1 MKIELK
7 NVTCGYH
14 NEDVLSE
21 LNLSFET
28 GEFWCILGANG
39 IGKTTLFK
47 TLLGFIEL
55 RSGKIIL
62 NNRNISDI
70 GTKELSSYISYVPQ
84 AKSYSLQYTVL
95 DTVLMGRANHI
106 KQFSSPTDV
115 DYSVSKKMLEKL
127 GIGHL
132 SNCMYSELSGGEQQV
147 VLIARALAQETIASL
162 QEAGIPCVDVGMKTA
177 DDLLR
182 AVDIVA
188 TTFGTD
194 HSRSVASAYKEKFA
208 YYQDYVKSCVQDIP
222 ENAIKSVLV
231 IGDLTDITGFGK
243 NAYEAYWAS
252 VAGLNYIVPSDDG
265 ASKVNLTMEQ
275 IFEFDPDVVIVETF
289 DTSLLTEDSTWFTLR
304 AYTDGRVLAAPKAL
318 DNWSKPGAESMMV
331 YLWALNMFYPDYAG
345 KLDLTTEVRNFYKDF
360 YGYDMTEEYAKI
372 VMHGEDVTG

>member
-1 MKIELK
+1 MKRIIA
-7 NVTCGYH
+7 
-14 NEDVLSE
+14 VL
-21 LNLSFET
+21 LCLV
-28 GEFWCILGANG
+28 IL
-39 IGKTTLFK
+39 
-47 TLLGFIEL
+47 
-55 RSGKIIL
+55 
-62 NNRNISDI
+62 I
-70 GTKELSSYISYVPQ
+70 GTRSLTGCSSKEESLVPSTRTVVDMSGAEIKVPTQIDKYCVLYSSAISICALLDKNMEHMCMCPTIYGGWT
-84 AKSYSLQYTVL
+84 SLLCPDVEDHIIAVNKKTV
-95 DTVLMGRANHI
+95 TA
-106 KQFSSPTDV
+106 
-115 DYSVSKKMLEKL
+115 
-127 GIGHL
+127 
-132 SNCMYSELSGGEQQV
+132 EQSIEAGTQV
-147 VLIARALAQETIASL
+147 VFCSSSTNQETIASL

-231 IGDLTDITGFGK
+231 IGDLADITGFGK

-304 AYTDGRVLAAPKAL
+304 AYTDGRVLATPKAL
-318 DNWSKPGAESMMV
+318 DNWSKPGAESIL
-331 YLWALNMFYPDYAG
+331 Y
-345 KLDLTTEVRNFYKDF
+345 ERC
-360 YGYDMTEEYAKI
+360 
-372 VMHGEDVTG
+372 